1 MMQQESQ
8 GGHAGARPAS
18 FYCRIFSPLH
28 LIPGTFRSAGGG
40 SGNMTVAQEMAAG
53 YEAYVAAEA
62 EAEALAHRRR
72 EQRVAAAAGAV
83 DAPAEQTHAR
93 AGNSSGVVVPHDATA
108 AAAAGGGGGGTP
120 SAARIPSPSPPLPPP
135 ASPLAPSARNLR
147 RLAGRREAAAQR
159 NAGLK
164 NTSLPQFGESGWV
177 DSSGGGGSCQ
187 CYCPPVQG
195 FGACKQLPAG
205 ADPATA
211 CQVETVQPVQCP
223 AVGARSAPIPLQY
236 LPDPCPFLRARNQN
250 HAG

>member
-1 MMQQESQ
+1 
-8 GGHAGARPAS
+8 
-18 FYCRIFSPLH
+18 
-28 LIPGTFRSAGGG
+28 
-40 SGNMTVAQEMAAG
+40 MTVAQEMAAG

-120 SAARIPSPSPPLPPP
+120 SAARIPSPSPSPPLPPP

-211 CQVETVQPVQCP
+211 CQVETVQPVQCS